1 MMLMTMSAIGR
12 GAAVLAYRAV
22 LQVLIV
28 PLLLA
33 TTTAVEAQTAA
44 KPAAPD
50 KVVNLEWLELLPE
63 NERARGVAA
72 APPPGHNFLD
82 DGGATLAQEMS
93 FAVNPALDGM
103 QVRLPGFVVPLD
115 LDANG
120 LVTEFFLV
128 PYYGA
133 CIHYPPPPPNQIVYV
148 VPPQPF
154 RLPTLTTPYWVT
166 GRLRTAGKTSR
177 VGAAAYTVSAQS
189 MEIYKDP

>member
-1 MMLMTMSAIGR
+1 MRMTMSAIGR
-12 GAAVLAYRAV
+12 RLAVLACRT
-22 LQVLIV
+22 LLPLLFV
-28 PLLLA
+28 PLILA
-33 TTTAVEAQTAA
+33 PTAAVEAQTAT
-44 KPAAPD
+44 KAAGTE
-50 KVVNLEWLELLPE
+50 KVVDVDWLELLPE

-93 FAVNPALDGM
+93 FAVNPALDGSL
-103 QVRLPGFVVPLD
+103 VRLPGFVVPLD
-115 LDANG
+115 LDAKG
-120 LVTEFFLV
+120 QVTEFFLV

-148 VPPQPF
+148 VPPKPF
-154 RLPTLTTPYWVT
+154 KLPTLTTPYWVT

>member
-1 MMLMTMSAIGR
+1 MTMSAIGR
-12 GAAVLAYRAV
+12 HLAVLAYRAL
-22 LQVLIV
+22 LQLLLL

-33 TTTAVEAQTAA
+33 PTRAVEAQTAA
-44 KPAAPD
+44 KAAGTET
-50 KVVNLEWLELLPE
+50 VVNLDWLELLPE

-82 DGGATLAQEMS
+82 DGGAVLSQEMS
-93 FAVNPALDGM
+93 FAVNPALDGTLA
-103 QVRLPGFVVPLD
+103 RLPGFVVPLD
-115 LDANG
+115 LDAKG
-120 LVTEFFLV
+120 QVTEFFLV

-148 VPPQPF
+148 VPPNPF
-154 RLPTLTTPYWVT
+154 KLPSLTTPYWVT

>member
-1 MMLMTMSAIGR
+1 MRMTMSAIGR
-12 GAAVLAYRAV
+12 RLAVLACRTL
-22 LQVLIV
+22 LQLLFV
-28 PLLLA
+28 PLILA
-33 TTTAVEAQTAA
+33 PTAAVEAQTAT
-44 KPAAPD
+44 KAAGTE
-50 KVVNLEWLELLPE
+50 KVVDVDWLELLPE

-82 DGGATLAQEMS
+82 DGGATLPQEMS
-93 FAVNPALDGM
+93 FAVNPALDGTL
-103 QVRLPGFVVPLD
+103 VRLPGFVVPLD
-115 LDANG
+115 LDAKG
-120 LVTEFFLV
+120 QVTEFFLV

-148 VPPQPF
+148 IPPKPF
-154 RLPTLTTPYWVT
+154 KLPTLTTPYWVT

>member
-1 MMLMTMSAIGR
+1 MHMTTSAIGR
-12 GAAVLAYRAV
+12 HLAVLAYRAL
-22 LQVLIV
+22 LQLLLV

-33 TTTAVEAQTAA
+33 PTSVIEAQTAA
-44 KPAAPD
+44 KPTGTEA
-50 KVVNLEWLELLPE
+50 VVNLDWLELLTE

-82 DGGATLAQEMS
+82 DGGAVLSQEMS
-93 FAVNPALDGM
+93 FAVNPALDGTL
-103 QVRLPGFVVPLD
+103 VRLPGFVVPLD
-115 LDANG
+115 LDAKG
-120 LVTEFFLV
+120 QVTEFFLV

-148 VPPQPF
+148 VPPKPF
-154 RLPTLTTPYWVT
+154 KLPSLTTPYWVT